1 MQSTEINEHARKLFE
16 AHGDKAEL
24 EAAQK
29 ASKCKEEGDQ
39 KQAEDWEKIR
49 TAIRQMRGPHE
60 S

>member
-1 MQSTEINEHARKLFE
+1 MQSTEINEHARKLLE
-16 AHGDKAEL
+16 AHGDKAGL

-29 ASKCKEEGDQ
+29 ARKCEEEGDQ

-49 TAIRQMRGPHE
+49 AAIHQMRGPHE

>member
-1 MQSTEINEHARKLFE
+1 MQSTEINEHARKLLE

-24 EAAQK
+24 EATQK
-29 ASKCKEEGDQ
+29 ALKCIEEGDQ

-49 TAIRQMRGPHE
+49 AAIHQMRGPHE